1 MKKTREG
8 ILDWKQIDWI
18 LNPSNLG
25 IAEMVKEYLP
35 VLLEKAGDYS
45 FEYKDDMLNTCKIK
59 VFTYRF
65 HDLTPLLSILSEE
78 FNKET

>member
-1 MKKTREG
+1 MYLFEIDTILDSESMKKTREG
-8 ILDWKQIDWI
+8 ILDWKHIGWI

-45 FEYKDDMLNTCKIK
+45 FEYKDD
-59 VFTYRF
+59 V
-65 HDLTPLLSILSEE
+65 LTLV
-78 FNKET
+78 K